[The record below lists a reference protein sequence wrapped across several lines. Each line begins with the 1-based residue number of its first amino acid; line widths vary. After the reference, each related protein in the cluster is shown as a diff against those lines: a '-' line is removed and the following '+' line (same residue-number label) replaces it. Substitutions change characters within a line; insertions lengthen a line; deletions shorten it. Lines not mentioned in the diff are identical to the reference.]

1 MSGNHNITNQLAQ
14 SDVEPYMRV
23 GIYARVSTKDQN
35 CEIQLRDLLAYCL
48 ARQFIVWSRTT
59 IDWNLAEREFPD
71 IWVVCPIVCTSE
83 SVSVTRQQAA
93 MGHRTTEAK
102 IGVGL

>member
-1 MSGNHNITNQLAQ
+1 MSSKVA
-14 SDVEPYMRV
+14 
-23 GIYARVSTKDQN
+23 IYARVSTKDQN

-71 IWVVCPIVCTSE
+71 IW
-83 SVSVTRQQAA
+83 
-93 MGHRTTEAK
+93 G
-102 IGVGL
+102 GLPDRLYQREC